1 VTELEHIAFNALHQH
16 VPMHARWFSSAHLT
30 EASMPVDEA
39 VRILASAD
47 PAKALPELATFCWR
61 RPASLEKPLSDLI
74 VTLASRLPAGAWPR
88 VEMDIRHR
96 LMPFAHQRELPFADP
111 GLIVLATCHP
121 SGWVRE
127 EAVHLVEVLPE
138 EIATSLL
145 LVRINDWARP
155 VRHRAELLLSPMLA
169 KLDPDQKMALV
180 PLVDRLRYCGR
191 HGNSK
196 SVKAWR
202 LSLITPF
209 DENEWL
215 KSWLQS
221 DGQDRRIYL
230 ELLKQTGI
238 VPGPSVRRALMRSN
252 DRMALLWYLKEILP
266 RLEGDDRVEATQMIS
281 RSRAVPVRREWLGRL
296 VEIDREKAVPV
307 LVETLTDRSRSLRH
321 FARFHLAR
329 LTPLLDFAAH
339 YRSALDSP
347 SLEAIALRGL
357 TEVSPI
363 EGLREAVL
371 RLWAPDSSVQKAAV
385 EALATDQLG
394 DHLEQLLKISAQAAP
409 GPSKAARR
417 LLVKA
422 APELGAHLLAKPE
435 AVAASPADLQLQ
447 FIRLAPFF
455 SKWQG
460 LEFLLSQM
468 LEEELREEKLKAL
481 RIWQGREGRA
491 YISLKQEPKRR
502 FLNLLDEL
510 DLPDR
515 LAEVLRFTIQR
526 AE

>member
-1 VTELEHIAFNALHQH
+1 
-16 VPMHARWFSSAHLT
+16 
-30 EASMPVDEA
+30 MPVDEA
-39 VRILASAD
+39 IRILASAD
-47 PAKALPELATFCWR
+47 PTTALPELATFCWR
-61 RPASLEKPLSDLI
+61 RPVGLEKPLSDLV
-74 VTLASRLPAGAWPR
+74 VTLARRMPAGAWPR

-111 GLIVLATCHP
+111 GRIVLATCHP

-191 HGNSK
+191 YGNSK
-196 SVKAWR
+196 AVKAWR

-266 RLEGDDRVEATQMIS
+266 RLEGDDRSEATRMIS
-281 RSRAVPVRREWLGRL
+281 RSRAVPVRREWLGHL
-296 VEIDREKAVPV
+296 VEIDPEKAVT
-307 LVETLTDRSRSLRH
+307 LLMEALTDHSRSLRH

-329 LTPLLDFAAH
+329 MASIDFAAH
-339 YRSALDSP
+339 YRSALASP
-347 SLEAIALRGL
+347 GLEAVALRGL
-357 TEVSPI
+357 TEVSPT
-363 EGLREAVL
+363 EGYHEAVL
-371 RLWAPDSSVQKAAV
+371 RLSSLDPKVCKAAV
-385 EALATDQLG
+385 ESLPSERLG
-394 DHLEQLLKISAQAAP
+394 EHLDRLLEIASDGMP
-409 GPSKAARR
+409 GPSKSARR
-417 LLVKA
+417 RLSEV
-422 APELGAHLLAKPE
+422 APELGAHLLAEPE
-435 AVAASPADLQLQ
+435 AFAAFPADLQLQ

-468 LEEELREEKLKAL
+468 LDKELREEKLTAL

-510 DLPDR
+510 DLPER
-515 LAEVLRFTIQR
+515 LAEVLRFTLQR